1 MILKLNGKEM
11 DQQPRVNVK
20 YIEQLRELARPVVK
34 TAKVLS
40 GLCNSDIYN
49 CELSPVI
56 EYFTKRLADYLDGQ
70 YDIDDMVRCSD
81 WYDEN
86 ILPNCLD
93 IIMSDGPVQE
103 SIREKYEKPL
113 EERLC
118 RDLAY
123 AKQQGGYCGLY

>member
-11 DQQPRVNVK
+11 DQQPWVNVK

-93 IIMSDGPVQE
+93 ILMSDGPVQE

-118 RDLAY
+118 RDLTY

>member
-1 MILKLNGKEM
+1 MILKLKGKEVE
-11 DQQPRVNVK
+11 PAAWINVK
-20 YIEQLRELARPVVK
+20 YIEQLRELTRPVVK
-34 TAKVLS
+34 TARAIS

-56 EYFTKRLADYLDGQ
+56 EYFTKRLADYLDTQ
-70 YDIDDMVRCSD
+70 HDMDDMVRCSD

-93 IIMSDGPVQE
+93 ILMSEEPVQE
-103 SIREKYEKPL
+103 SVREKYERPL

>member
-11 DQQPRVNVK
+11 DQQPWVNVK

-93 IIMSDGPVQE
+93 ILMSDGPVQE

-123 AKQQGGYCGLY
+123 A

>member
-11 DQQPRVNVK
+11 DQQPLVNVK

-93 IIMSDGPVQE
+93 ILMSDGPVQE

-123 AKQQGGYCGLY
+123 AKQQDGYCGLY